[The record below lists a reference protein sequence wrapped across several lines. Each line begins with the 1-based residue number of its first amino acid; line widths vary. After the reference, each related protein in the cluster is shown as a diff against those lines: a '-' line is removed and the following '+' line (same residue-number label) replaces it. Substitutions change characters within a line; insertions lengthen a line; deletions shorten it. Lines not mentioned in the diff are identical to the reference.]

1 MKTITFKV
9 LNILQRETDE
19 THTITPLT
27 LLELLRYEYDL
38 KIDRRTLYSSIEEL
52 RDNGYKIESYSDN
65 HKGYCLLNRQF
76 DESEVFL
83 MTNAL
88 FASNLIPNEDSKKLI
103 HKLLDTQSVYSKDKL
118 NSLHLIDNKNK
129 KDNDQFFDNI
139 SIISKAISQ
148 FKSISFDYTR
158 YDIYKKLVKRR
169 DRRYHVSPYYLVY
182 KNDTVYLLSK
192 TFNHDDLSIYRLDR
206 MINVETDSS
215 ASFES
220 LSLNDP
226 YDYISKHM
234 FMFSGKTSLIKLK
247 CNISVL
253 DNLIDTF
260 GKNIIIS
267 RSDGDSFIATL
278 DSSLQGMKYFCLQYL
293 DSVEVLEPKELREEV
308 IKSIDNALKHYTS
321 T

>member
-1 MKTITFKV
+1 
-9 LNILQRETDE
+9 
-19 THTITPLT
+19 
-27 LLELLRYEYDL
+27 
-38 KIDRRTLYSSIEEL
+38 
-52 RDNGYKIESYSDN
+52 
-65 HKGYCLLNRQF
+65 
-76 DESEVFL
+76 
-83 MTNAL
+83 
-88 FASNLIPNEDSKKLI
+88 
-103 HKLLDTQSVYSKDKL
+103 
-118 NSLHLIDNKNK
+118 
-129 KDNDQFFDNI
+129 
-139 SIISKAISQ
+139 
-148 FKSISFDYTR
+148 
-158 YDIYKKLVKRR
+158 
-169 DRRYHVSPYYLVY
+169 
-182 KNDTVYLLSK
+182 
-192 TFNHDDLSIYRLDR
+192 

-267 RSDGDSFIATL
+267 RSEGDFFIATL

>member
-65 HKGYCLLNRQF
+65 NKGYCLLNRQF

-103 HKLLDTQSVYSKDKL
+103 HKLLDTQSLYSKDKL

-139 SIISKAISQ
+139 SVISKAISQ

-169 DRRYHVSPYYLVY
+169 DRRYHVSPYYL
-182 KNDTVYLLSK
+182 
-192 TFNHDDLSIYRLDR
+192 
-206 MINVETDSS
+206 
-215 ASFES
+215 
-220 LSLNDP
+220 
-226 YDYISKHM
+226 
-234 FMFSGKTSLIKLK
+234 
-247 CNISVL
+247 
-253 DNLIDTF
+253 DN
-260 GKNIIIS
+260 
-267 RSDGDSFIATL
+267 
-278 DSSLQGMKYFCLQYL
+278 MK
-293 DSVEVLEPKELREEV
+293 
-308 IKSIDNALKHYTS
+308 
-321 T
+321 